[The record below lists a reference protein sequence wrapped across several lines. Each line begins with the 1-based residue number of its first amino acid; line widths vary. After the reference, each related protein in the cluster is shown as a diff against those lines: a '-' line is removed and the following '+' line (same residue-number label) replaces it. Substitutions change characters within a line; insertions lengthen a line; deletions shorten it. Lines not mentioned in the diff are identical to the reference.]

1 MYPFGQVSTEI
12 ETEPGMQ
19 SPSRDMSRT
28 SMAPSWHLLLP
39 SPLQLSSPGITKIRK
54 KVESWLAGHRASF
67 SREEMDAV
75 PILRELLL
83 RPRQL
88 LSLLWPAP
96 HAPALESRPHRRQ
109 GYHLRKPTNTG
120 KPRMRAEDG
129 WRLHCCHKPTR
140 SQSPN
145 YTSLDCERKGFG
157 VVLFLPALS
166 LSLSLSRSLTS
177 GAYSNLAAKR
187 RVLDP
192 ETKNPPRKPS

>member
-109 GYHLRKPTNTG
+109 GYHLRKPTKAREAKNVRRG
-120 KPRMRAEDG
+120 QLEAS
-129 WRLHCCHKPTR
+129 LL
-140 SQSPN
+140 SQA
-145 YTSLDCERKGFG
+145 Y
-157 VVLFLPALS
+157 
-166 LSLSLSRSLTS
+166 SLTIAELHLF
-177 GAYSNLAAKR
+177 GL
-187 RVLDP
+187 
-192 ETKNPPRKPS
+192 